1 MALSDDLTKLA
12 ARTKEAETRTAAAR
26 DQARADLEREVSSAR
41 ASGDAQAEKLRQAAE
56 EGDERITGF
65 GSDLQISWNK
75 HIAKVREDL
84 ENRKAEHDVHKAQK
98 RAERA
103 EDYASFEIELAYS
116 AVVEAEYAAL
126 DAVLARMDAEQ
137 LSSQATA

>member
-1 MALSDDLTKLA
+1 MALSDDLTQLA

-41 ASGDAQAEKLRQAAE
+41 TAGEAQAEQLRKAAE

-65 GSDLQISWNK
+65 GSDLQRSWNE

-84 ENRKAEHDVHKAQK
+84 ESRKAEHDVHKAQK

-103 EDYASFEIELAYS
+103 EDYASFEIDLAYS

-126 DAVLARMDAEQ
+126 DAVLARMDAER
-137 LSSQATA
+137 LSSEASA